1 MGEAHET
8 KYRYNDLGERYKR
21 INKIYVLAMSCLWL
35 MYIAY
40 LLLKLA
46 NRALQPIIVY
56 ANLVLIIIYLIGNL
70 YIYFRNKE
78 SHLFK
83 TVTIV
88 EIGIEV
94 LLIGGQT
101 DAEFI
106 YFTMLGVLALQIPYY
121 DKKSFKRFCVGYTI
135 LYSVILVVR
144 AIKGVGLSDVDSMCR
159 SLCIYLMIFI
169 LNRVAAM
176 AREFSDDA
184 LGSVEEQSGRQK
196 KLFDGILDVSRTVQD
211 EAVKSNSIVDEL
223 VKVTETV
230 ATSMQE
236 IAAAANTTALSI
248 EEQNTMTQ
256 TIQNAIGETGERSK
270 KMVGI
275 AISSN
280 DSIQESIQ
288 VMDEL
293 KEQSQRIAETNDEV
307 TESMTRLQNK
317 TKEVEEIAGMILNIS
332 GQTNLLALNASIE
345 SARAGE
351 AGKGFAVVA
360 EQIRQLAEQTKSS
373 TEEITRIINELN
385 ENAVE
390 VVKSVADSVDATA
403 SQNEKIITAAEAFE
417 KLNTNMTELIS
428 DIKEMDRQIY
438 GLSESNNKIVD
449 NIDHLSAATEEV
461 TASAEHVR
469 KMSEQN
475 LTYAERV
482 KEAINLIGDTTDD
495 MKQYL

>member
-35 MYIAY
+35 MYVAY

-211 EAVKSNSIVDEL
+211 EAVKSNS
-223 VKVTETV
+223 TV
-230 ATSMQE
+230 SYTHL
-236 IAAAANTTALSI
+236 TLP
-248 EEQNTMTQ
+248 
-256 TIQNAIGETGERSK
+256 
-270 KMVGI
+270 
-275 AISSN
+275 
-280 DSIQESIQ
+280 
-288 VMDEL
+288 
-293 KEQSQRIAETNDEV
+293 
-307 TESMTRLQNK
+307 
-317 TKEVEEIAGMILNIS
+317 TKA
-332 GQTNLLALNASIE
+332 
-345 SARAGE
+345 
-351 AGKGFAVVA
+351 
-360 EQIRQLAEQTKSS
+360 
-373 TEEITRIINELN
+373 
-385 ENAVE
+385 
-390 VVKSVADSVDATA
+390 
-403 SQNEKIITAAEAFE
+403 
-417 KLNTNMTELIS
+417 
-428 DIKEMDRQIY
+428 
-438 GLSESNNKIVD
+438 
-449 NIDHLSAATEEV
+449 
-461 TASAEHVR
+461 
-469 KMSEQN
+469 
-475 LTYAERV
+475 
-482 KEAINLIGDTTDD
+482 
-495 MKQYL
+495 

>member
-280 DSIQESIQ
+280 DSIQAVSYTH
-288 VMDEL
+288 L
-293 KEQSQRIAETNDEV
+293 T
-307 TESMTRLQNK
+307 LP
-317 TKEVEEIAGMILNIS
+317 TKA
-332 GQTNLLALNASIE
+332 
-345 SARAGE
+345 
-351 AGKGFAVVA
+351 
-360 EQIRQLAEQTKSS
+360 
-373 TEEITRIINELN
+373 
-385 ENAVE
+385 
-390 VVKSVADSVDATA
+390 
-403 SQNEKIITAAEAFE
+403 
-417 KLNTNMTELIS
+417 
-428 DIKEMDRQIY
+428 
-438 GLSESNNKIVD
+438 
-449 NIDHLSAATEEV
+449 
-461 TASAEHVR
+461 
-469 KMSEQN
+469 
-475 LTYAERV
+475 
-482 KEAINLIGDTTDD
+482 
-495 MKQYL
+495 